1 MDQLFITQLS
11 SYLSVGFSK
20 LFRFLQ
26 DKYRFTDTCLEQAVT
41 FNYLLSYRGQAAI
54 RMKIPGLSR
63 IRRTDNEPELQ
74 DPGFGTKMTSIGDRL
89 INKDGSYNIVRE
101 GQQVWTAYQSLV
113 EMSWSTF
120 FLSGILYYV
129 GINLLFGFG
138 FILIGVDK
146 LSGVTPAGFISDL
159 SSAFFFSVQS
169 FTTVGYGA
177 VNPQGVAA
185 NLLASA
191 DALVGLISTALLTG
205 LFFARFSKAKAQLI
219 FSKDA
224 LIAPYRGT
232 DQMSFQF
239 RIANLRKSRVI
250 NLRCSVIL
258 SWVETTPSGYS
269 SRRFFNLPLER
280 NEVNLLPLNWTVVHL
295 IKDDSPIKGWEPRD
309 FTNNQ
314 AEVIIFIEG
323 YDESFG
329 QKIHVSSSYTC
340 REIRWNAKFL
350 PMYYPRNGKTV
361 LDLDAIHQFEFMEDS
376 STAK

>member
-1 MDQLFITQLS
+1 
-11 SYLSVGFSK
+11 
-20 LFRFLQ
+20 
-26 DKYRFTDTCLEQAVT
+26 
-41 FNYLLSYRGQAAI
+41 
-54 RMKIPGLSR
+54 MKIPGLSR

-159 SSAFFFSVQS
+159 SSAFFFSVQT